1 MQTDI
6 QSSTNSTWTFS
17 IPESIVI
24 FLIGIGTIILFIE
37 IYKKSQRKERLE
49 KISIC
54 NVKPL
59 DFDISSGL
67 VLIVLGVLLQM
78 FMVIYSKDA
87 NKKDVDK
94 KEEKDKI
101 NCEKSE
107 LKDLV
112 NFTVNNN
119 AKQEQN
125 STYSAS
131 TPTKN
136 NSSQIIT
143 TKKDNKT
150 NECK

>member
-1 MQTDI
+1 MP
-6 QSSTNSTWTFS
+6 SSTNITWTLI
-17 IPESIVI
+17 IPE
-24 FLIGIGTIILFIE
+24 LIIISLIIIGLLVLFIE
-37 IYKKSQRKERLE
+37 TLKKSEKKEKLE

-101 NCEKSE
+101 TCEKSE

-125 STYSAS
+125 STYSPL

>member
-1 MQTDI
+1 MAAWKARLK
-6 QSSTNSTWTFS
+6 SFPSRK
-17 IPESIVI
+17 PA
-24 FLIGIGTIILFIE
+24 
-37 IYKKSQRKERLE
+37 KKKRRKNFHYE
-49 KISIC
+49 
-54 NVKPL
+54 
-59 DFDISSGL
+59 
-67 VLIVLGVLLQM
+67 
-78 FMVIYSKDA
+78 KDA

-101 NCEKSE
+101 TCEKSE

-125 STYSAS
+125 STYSPL